1 MSHSERRQC
10 SSPALV
16 DLDDGPL
23 VYLCVDASASPLGHV
38 AGPSRPVDENTL
50 APSSS
55 STARDAGPVVEGLL
69 GPPVGPPLWRTS
81 VCPPVGPLRGPSVG
95 PPPLGRRSVVVVGP
109 PARGIPSPAASTAVA
124 AVSPENGKKLA

>member
-81 VCPPVGPLRGPSVG
+81 VCPPVGPLRGPSVC
-95 PPPLGRRSVVVVGP
+95 PPPLGRRRVAVVVGP
-109 PARGIPSPAASTAVA
+109 PARGIP
-124 AVSPENGKKLA
+124 AVSAVSVVLPENGEKTKS